1 MDRETLIE
9 KARLS
14 CEHDWQ
20 TSYLIPRCAK
30 CGFTEDGF
38 RYFNQGVAHG
48 FDAALSLLQW
58 KDVADGLPEVE
69 GKYLVQMKQFKGAT
83 VADYAERHRDNWLE
97 YVVAYVPMKITEYEK
112 QETTQL

>member
-1 MDRETLIE
+1 M
-9 KARLS
+9 
-14 CEHDWQ
+14 
-20 TSYLIPRCAK
+20 
-30 CGFTEDGF
+30 
-38 RYFNQGVAHG
+38 
-48 FDAALSLLQW
+48 
-58 KDVADGLPEVE
+58 

>member
-1 MDRETLIE
+1 MNTSEPFVVDPAKKPFYDLLQKAEAWVDE
-9 KARLS
+9 QGFNHNCDARL
-14 CEHDWQ
+14 
-20 TSYLIPRCAK
+20 AA
-30 CGFTEDGF
+30 F
-38 RYFNQGVAHG
+38 
-48 FDAALSLLQW
+48 ALSLLQW